1 LCYTHRRRH
10 IWRCEL
16 LIHSMSPV
24 DLRSEYSPDIVSN
37 SETNTPASL
46 SSPHEDNARLHSF
59 SVLDQ
64 GNPTGRVAD
73 LLIGTG
79 SLCTQPVHPE
89 LHAPYSAH
97 IRRRR
102 ATLDSPPLGRSGSE
116 FGTSWQSPATHTR
129 ALTVAPHKPRRNLP
143 SILPNSTIE
152 SPYDSPVV
160 SDSRQAGASPSP
172 NFRSGGDE

>member
-1 LCYTHRRRH
+1 
-10 IWRCEL
+10 
-16 LIHSMSPV
+16 MSPV

-37 SETNTPASL
+37 SETNTPSSL
-46 SSPHEDNARLHSF
+46 FSPHEDNARLHSF

-102 ATLDSPPLGRSGSE
+102 ATVDSPTLGRSSSE
-116 FGTSWQSPATHTR
+116 FGISWQSPATRTR
-129 ALTVAPHKPRRNLP
+129 ALTVAPYKPRRNLP
-143 SILPNSTIE
+143 SILPNSTSE
-152 SPYDSPVV
+152 SPYDPPVV
-160 SDSRQAGASPSP
+160 SGSGQAGASLSP
-172 NFRSGGDE
+172 NVKLGEDE